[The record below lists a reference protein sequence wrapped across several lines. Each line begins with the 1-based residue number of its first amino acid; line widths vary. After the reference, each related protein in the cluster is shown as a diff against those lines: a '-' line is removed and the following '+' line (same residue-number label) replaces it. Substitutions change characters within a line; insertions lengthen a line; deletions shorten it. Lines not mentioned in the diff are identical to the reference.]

1 MAAASTLGELEA
13 DDGGRSMS
21 TRCSPRARAAGVMQG
36 NRASMSLYTRGCW
49 HARKGGD
56 GCMLV
61 FVLADAGMILGAERM
76 SEEKQNGRE
85 WRRGRGLAGLGLQG
99 RNREDL

>member
-1 MAAASTLGELEA
+1 
-13 DDGGRSMS
+13 
-21 TRCSPRARAAGVMQG
+21 
-36 NRASMSLYTRGCW
+36 
-49 HARKGGD
+49 
-56 GCMLV
+56 MLV